1 MRIAGVCLMFGAT
14 MLVGCSGGGDD
25 PTPPVTAVFTT
36 LTVEPSSIP
45 TLTVGGT
52 QQLTATAKDQNGAAM
67 SGLTTTYISSAPTT
81 ASVSPAGGLVTG
93 QALGTATITAT
104 GTIGSVSKTATVNVT
119 VGAPPATVS
128 VAATSGNQF
137 NPANAVVA
145 RNGTVTWTFA
155 IQHNVTFDTPNSP
168 ANIGNTDTG
177 SVSRTFPT
185 AGTFAYHCTIHGG
198 MSGSVQVVGP

>member
-14 MLVGCSGGGDD
+14 VLVGCSGGGDD

-52 QQLTATAKDQNGAAM
+52 QSLTATAKDQNGATM
-67 SGLTTTYISSAPTT
+67 SGLTTTYISSAPQT
-81 ASVSPAGGLVTG
+81 ASVSQAGLVTG

-104 GTIGSVSKTATVNVT
+104 GTIGSVSKTATVSVT
-119 VGAPPATVS
+119 VGAPPATAS
-128 VAATSGNQF
+128 VAATAGNQF
-137 NPANAVVA
+137 SPANAVVA

-155 IQHNVTFDTPNSP
+155 IQHNVTWDTANSP
-168 ANIGNTDTG
+168 ANIGNTSTG
-177 SVSRTFPT
+177 SESRVFPT
-185 AGTFAYHCTIHGG
+185 VGTFAYHCTIHGG
-198 MSGSVQVVGP
+198 MSGTVQVVGP